1 MGCHVQ
7 HGHVMVAMSS
17 SELLLR
23 ADKETSTSILKRLAA
38 DVESLRSDNHV
49 LPMLEEFAFQDIVF
63 GIFPRIAVS
72 LDRSV
77 CSWPKNSVEDVV
89 DMLMQALEVR
99 MNV

>member
-1 MGCHVQ
+1 
-7 HGHVMVAMSS
+7 
-17 SELLLR
+17 
-23 ADKETSTSILKRLAA
+23 
-38 DVESLRSDNHV
+38 
-49 LPMLEEFAFQDIVF
+49 MLEEFAFQDIVF